1 MPKQLS
7 MKIHKPTLFI
17 GISLMFFSLFMPSFL
32 TIDTFHITEDLVI
45 SIRTSQPVLLI
56 NVALQLVTLNVLRS
70 LGHYCGAFLIAESI
84 VITDNNR
91 WKMLIKALI
100 VCVIIPPVY
109 FMVEQFYHIH
119 YDFGVPAL
127 ALLCLL
133 TLISQA
139 NYNLVSIIKKVLMV
153 TSFIAA
159 MQFLDVMPTL
169 NNLPFGR
176 GETSREVKMIA
187 AFFEIED
194 TLNFFALVFFLLFFF
209 VGVLLFFLI
218 RDENK
223 LRLISELKEQNERMI
238 MESRMR
244 ALENRT
250 TMELRHLVHDLKSP
264 LASAQVLVGVLKVS
278 AQAVQ
283 ANNKTLEYFE
293 HIENSIDR
301 MSNMISEILYENHFS
316 LLPTKEIISSVLSQI
331 SISQYS
337 SLVQVLNNI
346 PEQLLHVNKIRIVR
360 ALVNLIENSFYAVD
374 PEKGKIVVALDEH
387 QIDQQQFVKIS
398 VSDNG
403 KGMTEEEIDSA
414 WISGYSTRDS
424 HGLGLAFVKQV
435 ITNSG
440 GTVSIQSTVNTG
452 TTVVLIL
459 PKGELSNVS

>member
-7 MKIHKPTLFI
+7 MTIHKPTLFI
-17 GISLMFFSLFMPSFL
+17 GIALMFFSLFMPSFL
-32 TIDTFHITEDLVI
+32 TIETFHITEDLVN
-45 SIRTSQPVLLI
+45 SIRAYKPVLLL

-84 VITDNNR
+84 VITDKSR
-91 WKMLIKALI
+91 FKMLLKALI

-109 FMVEQFYHIH
+109 FIVEQLYDIH

-278 AQAVQ
+278 AQT
-283 ANNKTLEYFE
+283 NNKTLEYFD

-337 SLVQVLNNI
+337 NLVQVINNI

-374 PEKGKIVVALDEH
+374 PEKGEIVVALEYQ

-403 KGMTEEEIDSA
+403 KGMTEEEIESA

-440 GTVSIQSTVNTG
+440 GTVAIQSTVNTG

-459 PKGELSNVS
+459 PKGELSNES

>member
-7 MKIHKPTLFI
+7 IKIHKPTLFI
-17 GISLMFFSLFMPSFL
+17 GIALMFFSLFMPSFL
-32 TIDTFHITEDLVI
+32 TIDTFHITEDLVN
-45 SIRTSQPVLLI
+45 SIRTSQPVLLM
-56 NVALQLVTLNVLRS
+56 NVALQLVILNVLRS

-84 VITDNNR
+84 IITDKSR
-91 WKMLIKALI
+91 FKMLLKALI

-109 FMVEQFYHIH
+109 FIVEQLYDIH

-139 NYNLVSIIKKVLMV
+139 NYNLVSIMKKVLMV

-278 AQAVQ
+278 AQA
-283 ANNKTLEYFE
+283 NNKTLEYFD

-316 LLPTKEIISSVLSQI
+316 LLTTKEIISSVLSQI

-337 SLVQVLNNI
+337 SLVQVINNI

-374 PEKGKIVVALDEH
+374 SEKGKIVVALEDH

-403 KGMTEEEIDSA
+403 KGMTEEEIESA

-435 ITNSG
+435 ITNAG
-440 GTVSIQSTVNTG
+440 GTVAIQSTVNTG

>member
-7 MKIHKPTLFI
+7 MTIHKPTLFI
-17 GISLMFFSLFMPSFL
+17 GIALMFFSMFMPSFL
-32 TIDTFHITEDLVI
+32 TIETFHITEDLVN
-45 SIRTSQPVLLI
+45 SIRAYKPVLLL
-56 NVALQLVTLNVLRS
+56 NVALQLVILNVLRS

-84 VITDNNR
+84 VITDKSR
-91 WKMLIKALI
+91 FKMLLKALI

-109 FMVEQFYHIH
+109 FIVEQLYDIH

-133 TLISQA
+133 TFISQA

-264 LASAQVLVGVLKVS
+264 LASAQVLVGILKVS
-278 AQAVQ
+278 VQ
-283 ANNKTLEYFE
+283 TNNKTLEYFD

-316 LLPTKEIISSVLSQI
+316 LLPTKEIISSALSQI

-337 SLVQVLNNI
+337 SLVQVINNI
-346 PEQLLHVNKIRIVR
+346 PEQQLHVNKIRIVR

-374 PEKGKIVVALDEH
+374 SEKGKIVVSLEDH

-459 PKGELSNVS
+459 PKGELSNES

>member
-7 MKIHKPTLFI
+7 MKIHNPTLFI
-17 GISLMFFSLFMPSFL
+17 GIALMFFSLFMPSFL
-32 TIDTFHITEDLVI
+32 TIDTFHITEDLVN
-45 SIRTSQPVLLI
+45 SIRTSQPVLLM
-56 NVALQLVTLNVLRS
+56 NVALKLVTLNVLRS

-84 VITDNNR
+84 VITDKSR
-91 WKMLIKALI
+91 FKMLLKALI
-100 VCVIIPPVY
+100 VCLVIPPVY
-109 FMVEQFYHIH
+109 FIVEQLYDIH

-278 AQAVQ
+278 AQT
-283 ANNKTLEYFE
+283 NNKTLEYFD

-337 SLVQVLNNI
+337 NLVQVINNI

-374 PEKGKIVVALDEH
+374 PEKGEIVVALEYQ

-403 KGMTEEEIDSA
+403 KGMTEEEIESA

-440 GTVSIQSTVNTG
+440 GTVAIQSTVNTG

-459 PKGELSNVS
+459 PKGELSNES

>member
-7 MKIHKPTLFI
+7 MTIHKPTLFI
-17 GISLMFFSLFMPSFL
+17 GIALMFFSMFMPSFL
-32 TIDTFHITEDLVI
+32 TIETFHITEDLVN
-45 SIRTSQPVLLI
+45 SIRAYKPVLLL
-56 NVALQLVTLNVLRS
+56 NVALQLVILNVLRS

-84 VITDNNR
+84 VITDKSR
-91 WKMLIKALI
+91 FKMLLKALI

-109 FMVEQFYHIH
+109 FIVEQLYDIH

-133 TLISQA
+133 TFISQA

-264 LASAQVLVGVLKVS
+264 LASAQVLVGILKVS
-278 AQAVQ
+278 AQT
-283 ANNKTLEYFE
+283 NNKTLEYFD

-316 LLPTKEIISSVLSQI
+316 LLPTKEIISSALSQI

-337 SLVQVLNNI
+337 SLVQVINNI

-374 PEKGKIVVALDEH
+374 SEKGKIVVTLEEH

-459 PKGELSNVS
+459 PKGELSNES